1 MAGHEATT
9 VSITMSKL
17 LYIEASPLKARSH
30 AVAVARKFL
39 DAYAKTHPGDDVES
53 IDLWQTKLP
62 PFDGETIEAKFA
74 VLRRQQFTPEQSGRW
89 EAVRTVSR
97 HFNSADKY
105 VFSVPMWN
113 FGVPYPL
120 KHYVDVVTL
129 VGENWTWS
137 REHGYGTILSG
148 KKALMIY
155 ASANLH
161 EQRGEDASDFQK
173 PYLRRWLQF
182 IGVGDVREITI
193 APTLADPQFVA
204 KIRTAAVDEAVQLAA
219 AF

>member
-1 MAGHEATT
+1 
-9 VSITMSKL
+9 MSKL
-17 LYIEASPLKARSH
+17 LYIEASPLKSRSH
-30 AVAVARKFL
+30 TVAVARQFL
-39 DAYAKTHPGDDVES
+39 DAYARVHPDDDIET
-53 IDLWQTKLP
+53 IDLWQATLP

-113 FGVPYPL
+113 FGLPYPL

-137 REHGYGTILSG
+137 RQAGYGTIFAG

-182 IGVGDVREITI
+182 IGVDDVREITI
-193 APTLADPQFVA
+193 APTLAEPESVG
-204 KIRTAAVDEAVQLAA
+204 KMRTAAVNEALRLAA
-219 AF
+219 DF

>member
-1 MAGHEATT
+1 
-9 VSITMSKL
+9 MSKL
-17 LYIEASPLKARSH
+17 LYIEVSPLKARSH
-30 AVAVARKFL
+30 TVAVARHFI
-39 DAYAKTHPGDDVES
+39 DAYARAHPGDDIES
-53 IDLWQTKLP
+53 IDLWKESLP

-74 VLRRQQFTPEQSGRW
+74 VLRRQQFTPGQLERW
-89 EAVRTVSR
+89 EAVRAVAR
-97 HFNSADKY
+97 HFNAADKY

-120 KHYVDVVTL
+120 KHYIDVVTL

-137 REHGYGTILSG
+137 RERGYGTIFFG

-161 EQRGEDASDFQK
+161 EQRGEHASDFQK

-182 IGVGDVREITI
+182 IGVDDVREINM
-193 APTLADPQFVA
+193 APTLADPESVA
-204 KIRTAAVDEAVQLAA
+204 RTRAAAMEEAVQLAA

>member
-1 MAGHEATT
+1 
-9 VSITMSKL
+9 MSKL
-17 LYIEASPLKARSH
+17 LYIEASPLKLRSH
-30 AVAVARKFL
+30 TVAVARHFL
-39 DAYAKTHPGDDVES
+39 DAFASAHPGDDIES

-62 PFDGETIEAKFA
+62 PFDAETIEAKFA
-74 VLRRQQFTPEQSGRW
+74 VLRRQQFTPEQFSRW
-89 EAVRTVSR
+89 DAVRTVSR

-120 KHYVDVVTL
+120 KHYIDVVTL

-137 REHGYGTILSG
+137 RERGYGTVFSG

-161 EQRGEDASDFQK
+161 EQRDENASDFQK
-173 PYLRRWLQF
+173 PYLRKWLQF
-182 IGVGDVREITI
+182 IGVEDVREITI
-193 APTLADPQFVA
+193 APTLADTEDVA
-204 KIRTAAVDEAVQLAA
+204 KIRSAAQDEATQLAA